1 MNDLH
6 IGPLDRPVFRVLA
19 ALIIVGTLAMAA
31 YVPLSAALFGPL
43 LAWKLVEL
51 WPVIAWQ
58 RERPR
63 RRRAYTRKTTRLQ
76 PLD

>member
-1 MNDLH
+1 MPIH

-19 ALIIVGTLAMAA
+19 ALLIVGTLTMAA
-31 YVPLSAALFGPL
+31 YVPLSALLFVPM
-43 LAWKLVEL
+43 LAWKLCEL

-58 RERPR
+58 RQRPR
-63 RRRAYTRKTTRLQ
+63 RRRAYTRKTTRLR

>member
-6 IGPLDRPVFRVLA
+6 IGPLDRPAFRVLA
-19 ALIIVGTLAMAA
+19 ALLIVGTLTMAA
-31 YVPLSAALFGPL
+31 YVPLSALLFVPL

-63 RRRAYTRKTTRLQ
+63 RRRAYTRKTTRLR

>member
-6 IGPLDRPVFRVLA
+6 IGPLDRPAFRVLA
-19 ALIIVGTLAMAA
+19 ALLIVGTLTMAA
-31 YVPLSAALFGPL
+31 YVPLSGLLFVPL

-63 RRRAYTRKTTRLQ
+63 RRRAYTRKTTRLR

>member
-19 ALIIVGTLAMAA
+19 ALLIVGTLTMAA
-31 YVPLSAALFGPL
+31 YVPLSALLFVPM
-43 LAWKLVEL
+43 LAWRLWEL

-58 RERPR
+58 HERPR
-63 RRRAYTRKTTRLQ
+63 RRRAYTRKTTRLR

>member
-6 IGPLDRPVFRVLA
+6 IGPLDRPVYRVLA
-19 ALIIVGTLAMAA
+19 ALIISCTLAMVV
-31 YVPLSAALFGPL
+31 YVPLSAALFVPL

-63 RRRAYTRKTTRLQ
+63 RRRAYTRKTTRLR

>member
-19 ALIIVGTLAMAA
+19 ALIVSCTLTMVA
-31 YVPLSAALFGPL
+31 YVPLSALLFVPL

-63 RRRAYTRKTTRLQ
+63 RRRAYTHKTTRLR

>member
-6 IGPLDRPVFRVLA
+6 IGPLDRPAFRVLA
-19 ALIIVGTLAMAA
+19 ALIISCVLTMVV
-31 YVPLSAALFGPL
+31 YVPLSGLLFVPL
-43 LAWKLVEL
+43 LAWKLWEL

-63 RRRAYTRKTTRLQ
+63 RRRAYTHKTTRLR

>member
-51 WPVIAWQ
+51 WPVIGWQ

-63 RRRAYTRKTTRLQ
+63 LRRAYTRKTTRLR

>member
-6 IGPLDRPVFRVLA
+6 IGPLDRPVYRVLA
-19 ALIIVGTLAMAA
+19 ALLIVGALIMAA
-31 YVPLSAALFGPL
+31 YVPLSALLFVPL
-43 LAWKLVEL
+43 LAWKLWEL

-63 RRRAYTRKTTRLQ
+63 RRRAYTRKTTRLR

>member
-6 IGPLDRPVFRVLA
+6 IGPLDRPAFRVLA
-19 ALIIVGTLAMAA
+19 ALLIVGTLAMAV
-31 YVPLSAALFGPL
+31 YVPLSGLLFVPL
-43 LAWKLVEL
+43 LAWKLWEL

-58 RERPR
+58 RQRPR
-63 RRRAYTRKTTRLQ
+63 RRRAYTHKTTRLR

>member
-6 IGPLDRPVFRVLA
+6 IGPLDRPAFRVLA
-19 ALIIVGTLAMAA
+19 ALIIVGTLAMVV
-31 YVPLSAALFGPL
+31 YVPLSALLFVPL

-58 RERPR
+58 RKRPR
-63 RRRAYTRKTTRLQ
+63 RRRAYTHKTTRLR

>member
-19 ALIIVGTLAMAA
+19 ALLIVGTLTMGA
-31 YVPLSAALFGPL
+31 YVPLSALLFVPL
-43 LAWKLVEL
+43 LAWKLWEL

-63 RRRAYTRKTTRLQ
+63 RRRAYTHKTTRLR